1 MDTKLK
7 KALEAQLMDS
17 YNDIMNS
24 DIPDYSFSPEF
35 EKKMAEIVS
44 ETDCRNGSGI
54 SKTIIRCTT
63 FVAAAAAVIGV
74 WGGISA
80 RKDIIDQ
87 HYPDIDIT
95 VMATT
100 VTASEDI
107 ATTVPFTQNASL
119 INETRTAAV
128 SSVRS
133 SLVSE
138 KSADR
143 KEVKTSAASAK
154 PANDPNSINDNRN
167 ETRPAAALNTA
178 AVTNV
183 QTSLPA
189 SSVQVNFTTTT
200 EAESIIDERSI
211 IMKKLTAFL
220 AAMSIGTNLTPLPTD
235 AADTDM
241 NTFGYSEYY
250 VNHQDY
256 RPYIKAL
263 NYIDAKDINKDINND
278 GIYDLKDCYAFFVYN
293 EYDNIRIDDS
303 LAASCAAF
311 KESLDNK
318 ANGYLDG
325 FDLPDLFIDH
335 FLFTHGMK
343 ADYGFVS
350 YYENNYDSILTAHA
364 ENDAETIT
372 DVNNKMAYTV
382 VTKEIEPPN
391 SYTVIEDIMSNTDI
405 TIDFNSDG
413 VFNVDDYY
421 IYDTYLWNKMI
432 VIGDYMSTHEDDYDP
447 KEALSE
453 SDKYEN
459 IKLIGKEAVTEEEF
473 ELCKKFYN
481 KYDNK
486 EYLFESDDIENAMF
500 AESIAG
506 LDNILD
512 YVLRDADVS
521 PECFEEAYYL
531 NIIPSFHAAVET
543 SKLVRIYCEYH
554 YDSSKTEMQ
563 VGDVLYSKSMYEV
576 YTNRYLD
583 EVEQGTMQKPDINGD
598 GILDINDIHVLMF
611 FELHSGEEYPGESNT
626 FITAQEWEKLNND
639 FDLNRNG
646 ISGDIYDTT
655 IGIFYIYATND
666 SVITNEDMDQLL
678 EGDNYEQNMQILSK
692 LDIERSGDANCDN
705 ETGLAD
711 ALIILQNNANSQK
724 YPLSKTGEFNADV
737 YNTGD
742 GVTPMDALELQKWDA
757 TKNVK

>member
-7 KALEAQLMDS
+7 KALEAQLTDS

-44 ETDCRNGSGI
+44 ETDRRNGSGI

-178 AVTNV
+178 AVTNI

-293 EYDNIRIDDS
+293 EYDNIMIDDS

-382 VTKEIEPPN
+382 VAKEIEPPN
-391 SYTVIEDIMSNTDI
+391 SYSVMEDILDNTDVN
-405 TIDFNSDG
+405 IDFNSDG
-413 VFNVDDYY
+413 LINIDDYY
-421 IYDTYLWNKMI
+421 IYDTSLWNI
-432 VIGDYMSTHEDDYDP
+432 SIFLGDYTHSNEDDFDP
-447 KEALSE
+447 EEAFNE
-453 SDKYEN
+453 SLKYEN
-459 IKLIGKEAVTEEEF
+459 IKSLGNEAVSEEEF
-473 ELCKKFYN
+473 ELCKKFYLQ
-481 KYDNK
+481 YDNID
-486 EYLFESDDIENAMF
+486 YIFANDIIKHATHSG
-500 AESIAG
+500 SIAS
-506 LDNILD
+506 LNNLLD
-512 YVLRDADVS
+512 YVLKDSPIPPEYFEESYYKNIIANEFSPIETVSHVKEYNDAHYKPVITEVPFGKVMYSDAMFEEYTEQYYKDVENGTALLPDADG
-521 PECFEEAYYL
+521 
-531 NIIPSFHAAVET
+531 N
-543 SKLVRIYCEYH
+543 
-554 YDSSKTEMQ
+554 
-563 VGDVLYSKSMYEV
+563 
-576 YTNRYLD
+576 
-583 EVEQGTMQKPDINGD
+583 
-598 GILDINDIHVLMF
+598 GILDSNDICILWDLTST
-611 FELHSGEEYPGESNT
+611 ESDEYPGKENAFST
-626 FITAQEWEKLNND
+626 PEQWERLKTD
-639 FDLNRNG
+639 FDLNKNG
-646 ISGDIYDTT
+646 ISGDIYDAF
-655 IGIFYIYATND
+655 IGVFYIYAVTD
-666 SVITNEDMDQLL
+666 PVLSNEDMDQLL